1 MKGSMAND
9 TIVEESDEDVNVPS
23 DEDCEKSITK
33 EERASL
39 L

>member
-1 MKGSMAND
+1 M
-9 TIVEESDEDVNVPS
+9 EESDEDVNAPS

-39 L
+39 LQRGD